1 MKKLILFTVLISVVT
16 LGGFWGG
23 KKVCMLMWPGSLN
36 PSQNWYFALGL
47 NTGQAE
53 SLKRLESSFRKETD
67 GLCMTICQER
77 LNLLNLMK
85 QKEANEEVI
94 NKKIEAIGGLQVLLE
109 KQIAAHI
116 LEVKKNLTPEQSLAY
131 LDRIHEELRDSVRQS
146 GYGEIL
152 KGVREQ

>member
-23 KKVCMLMWPGSLN
+23 KKVCMMMWPGSVN

-47 NTGQAE
+47 NSEQAE
-53 SLKRLESSFRKETD
+53 SLKNLDASFRQDADK
-67 GLCMTICQER
+67 LCMTICKER

-85 QKEANEEVI
+85 QKGANQEVI

-109 KQIAAHI
+109 QQIAAHI
-116 LEVKKNLTPEQSLAY
+116 LEVKRNLTPEQSQAY
-131 LDRIHEELRDSVRQS
+131 LDRIHEELRNSVRQS

>member
-23 KKVCMLMWPGSLN
+23 KKVCMMMWPGSLN

-47 NTGQAE
+47 NAGQAE

-67 GLCMTICQER
+67 GLCMKICQER

-85 QKEANEEVI
+85 QKEANQEVI
-94 NKKIEAIGGLQVLLE
+94 NKKIEAIGGLQILLE
-109 KQIAAHI
+109 QQIAAHI

-131 LDRIHEELRDSVRQS
+131 LDRIHEELRNSVRQS

-152 KGVREQ
+152 DLK